1 MLTPEGT
8 ITLLLAIATFLLATN
23 LSSGLLFALNAVIAA
38 IFAVGVATAYGPVRR
53 MRVTRRVPP
62 RGTEGEAFVVDTTL
76 VCRRAGRFLT
86 IEEGWR
92 GARTRAIVPHVS
104 PGVPV
109 TTGLTLVPKRRGHY
123 VLEPTEIVSRGTVRL
138 FAARR
143 SVGSSDRIV
152 VWPRTQPV
160 APGILTGFLSAAEA
174 PVAGERTRA
183 ADDFYGVR
191 DYQHG
196 DAPSRVHWRL
206 SLRRRALVVREYER
220 PRAERLA
227 IILDLDR
234 RQSRE
239 RLDAAVRAA
248 ASILRAAVD
257 RGADVVT
264 AAWNGDYVEHHAFEP
279 TMGWLAGVEPSGPPL
294 AEVLRALPPGQDR
307 HLIVVAS
314 STAVPP
320 LPAHATAILPAD
332 ENPGRGALVYA
343 PDGLVAAW

>member
-1 MLTPEGT
+1 
-8 ITLLLAIATFLLATN
+8 ATFLLATN
-23 LSSGLLFALNAVIAA
+23 LSSGLLFALDAVLAA
-38 IFAVGVATAYGPVRR
+38 VFVVGAATAYGPMRR

-62 RGTEGEAFVVDTTL
+62 RGIEGEALVVDTTL
-76 VCRRAGRFLT
+76 VSRRAGRFLT
-86 IEEGWR
+86 IEEGWK
-92 GARTRAIVPHVS
+92 GARTRAVVPHVS

-109 TTGLTLVPKRRGHY
+109 TTALVLVPQRRGHY
-123 VLEPTEIVSRGTVRL
+123 VLESTEIISRGTVSL

-143 SVGSSDRIV
+143 RIGAPDRIV
-152 VWPRTQPV
+152 VWPKTLPL
-160 APGILTGFLSAAEA
+160 ASGILSGLLSAADA

-183 ADDFYGVR
+183 AEDFYGVR
-191 DYQHG
+191 DYQRG

-220 PRAERLA
+220 PRAQRLA
-227 IILDLDR
+227 IVLDLDR

-264 AAWNGDYVEHHAFEP
+264 AAWNGEYVEHRAFESA
-279 TMGWLAGVEPSGPPL
+279 MGWLAGVEPSGPPL
-294 AEVLRALPPGQDR
+294 AEVLRALPSLQDR
-307 HLIVVAS
+307 HLVVVAS

-320 LPAHATAILPAD
+320 LPVHATAILPAD

-343 PDGLVAAW
+343 SDGLVAAW

>member
-1 MLTPEGT
+1 MLTPEG
-8 ITLLLAIATFLLATN
+8 IVTLLLAIATFLLATN
-23 LSSGLLFALNAVIAA
+23 LSSGLLFALDAVIAA
-38 IFAVGVATAYGPVRR
+38 IFVVGAATAFGPVRR
-53 MRVTRRVPP
+53 IHVTRRVPP
-62 RGTEGEAFVVDTTL
+62 RGIEGDALVVDTTL
-76 VCRRAGRFLT
+76 VSRRPGRFLT

-92 GARTRAIVPHVS
+92 GARTRAIVPHIS

-109 TTGLTLVPKRRGHY
+109 TTALVLVPQQRGHY
-123 VLEPTEIVSRGTVRL
+123 VLESTEIISRGTVSL

-143 SVGSSDRIV
+143 RVGPADRVV

-160 APGILTGFLSAAEA
+160 APGLLGGLFSAADA

-183 ADDFYGVR
+183 AEDFYGVR
-191 DYQHG
+191 DYQRG

-234 RQSRE
+234 RQSRD
-239 RLDAAVRAA
+239 RLDSAVRAA
-248 ASILRAAVD
+248 ASVLQAAVD

-264 AAWNGDYVEHHAFEP
+264 AAWNGDYVEHHSFESA
-279 TMGWLAGVEPSGPPL
+279 MGWLAGVQPSGPPL
-294 AEVLRALPPGQDR
+294 ADVLRALQSRLDR
-307 HLIVVAS
+307 HLIVIAS

-343 PDGLVAAW
+343 SDGKVAAW